1 MQSIPCFWMRGGTSK
16 AGSFIESDLPESVV
30 EQNNILCRVYGSDDP
45 TGRQING
52 MGGGTSTTSKAMI
65 VGKRSNEVN
74 GINYTFCQV
83 DVSANQVD
91 RKGNCGN
98 ISSAVGPFA
107 IEAGLVDEI
116 TEPVTQVRIFNT
128 NTNKTIVSH
137 VPVKNGKVVYNGD
150 FSISGVPG
158 TGARIRLDFLSPGGA
173 VTGKLLPTGNV
184 KDLIAVPGYGTVE
197 VSIVDAA
204 NPLVFVRASDLGITG
219 QEMPKDIDG
228 NAELLN
234 HMLAIREAAAV
245 LIGLAKNREDA
256 KINSQAVPKFCFISP
271 ADDYMS
277 LPGEKVA
284 KQDIDLQARMLSMGK
299 LHPVLAIT
307 GGICIGVAAKI
318 PGTLVN
324 EVVGHAAEKD
334 ELNIGHCSGVL
345 SVGAKVNIHDGE
357 IQVENGTVYRTARV
371 LMKGNVELN

>member
-128 NTNKTIVSH
+128 NTNTI
-137 VPVKNGKVVYNGD
+137 
-150 FSISGVPG
+150 
-158 TGARIRLDFLSPGGA
+158 
-173 VTGKLLPTGNV
+173 
-184 KDLIAVPGYGTVE
+184 
-197 VSIVDAA
+197 
-204 NPLVFVRASDLGITG
+204 
-219 QEMPKDIDG
+219 
-228 NAELLN
+228 
-234 HMLAIREAAAV
+234 
-245 LIGLAKNREDA
+245 
-256 KINSQAVPKFCFISP
+256 
-271 ADDYMS
+271 
-277 LPGEKVA
+277 
-284 KQDIDLQARMLSMGK
+284 
-299 LHPVLAIT
+299 
-307 GGICIGVAAKI
+307 
-318 PGTLVN
+318 
-324 EVVGHAAEKD
+324 
-334 ELNIGHCSGVL
+334 
-345 SVGAKVNIHDGE
+345 
-357 IQVENGTVYRTARV
+357 
-371 LMKGNVELN
+371 